1 MHKVLF
7 VFYTRVGKQQMLYS
21 CVLFVLLQG
30 VFLEVLLEVKITNV
44 CAYWFALKVIL
55 MIM

>member
-1 MHKVLF
+1 M
-7 VFYTRVGKQQMLYS
+7 
-21 CVLFVLLQG
+21 LLQG

-44 CAYWFALKVIL
+44 RAYWFALKVIL

>member
-1 MHKVLF
+1 M
-7 VFYTRVGKQQMLYS
+7 FYTRVGKQQMLYS
-21 CVLFVLLQG
+21 CVLFMLLQG

-44 CAYWFALKVIL
+44 RAYWFALKVIL